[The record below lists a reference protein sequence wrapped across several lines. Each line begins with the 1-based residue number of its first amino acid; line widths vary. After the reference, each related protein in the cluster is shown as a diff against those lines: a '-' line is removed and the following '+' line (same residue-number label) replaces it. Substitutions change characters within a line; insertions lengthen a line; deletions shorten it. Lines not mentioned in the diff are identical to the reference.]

1 MPQFDQFSFLNQVSW
16 FLFFFF
22 NFYFF
27 ISYFFL
33 PKISHNIKFRKK
45 TITLNVNKKIML
57 NLEKKNKNL
66 FINNLYKNYYNQFE
80 FFIKKNMF
88 IYNINQNKFLLE
100 NPLINQQYI
109 QKMNH
114 FLNTKFILSKK
125 FLFNI

>member
-66 FINNLYKNYYNQFE
+66 FINNLYKNYYNKFE